1 LIELLTGSQVAESL
15 GVEFPAVKMRL
26 LDLVLRLKDGRI
38 LHVEIQTRNSRD
50 IVWRMLEY
58 YWLLCRRFKQPPLQI
73 ILYVGR
79 PPLKMSGGLNHSALK
94 YRVQIV
100 DIREVAALPLLESER
115 VEDNLIAVLCRK
127 GAGDRAV
134 RRIIGRLVAL
144 DEKERVDRIA
154 QLLILSELRG
164 VGDRIR
170 REVARM
176 PIEIDL
182 EKSPVFGPMIL
193 RAQKRGI
200 KLGQERGIQV
210 GEKRGERIGQS
221 LLLQRQLERR
231 FGPLPKWASARL
243 KKVGSATL
251 QRWGLKLLDAKRLED
266 VVPRSS
272 NGRSSR

>member
-1 LIELLTGSQVAESL
+1 
-15 GVEFPAVKMRL
+15 
-26 LDLVLRLKDGRI
+26 
-38 LHVEIQTRNSRD
+38 
-50 IVWRMLEY
+50 
-58 YWLLCRRFKQPPLQI
+58 
-73 ILYVGR
+73 
-79 PPLKMSGGLNHSALK
+79 MSGGLNHSALK

-200 KLGQERGIQV
+200 KLGQERGIKLGQERGIQV